1 MQKEELVKIHDH
13 IVGWIRDYVKNS
25 GGKTVILGMSGGA
38 DSTVAG
44 RFAVEA
50 VGPENVIGVFM
61 PCGYQPDIQDAYDA
75 AAAAG
80 ITRTYEVNI
89 GEVNAQMAK
98 IIPGFSGSEQAKLNL
113 RPRLR
118 MATLYAIAQSVDEN
132 GQPINGRVCCTGN
145 RCEALVG
152 YCTLWGD
159 LAGDF
164 APLSILTKREVC
176 ELGKFM
182 GLPERLVFKAPSD
195 GLSGKTDE
203 ESLGITYA
211 QIEDYLANKPIDP
224 EAAAKITAMAGR
236 NQFKREIIRIP
247 HP

>member
-1 MQKEELVKIHDH
+1 MHEEELIKVHDH
-13 IVGWIRDYVKNS
+13 IVEWIRDYFKMT
-25 GGKTVILGMSGGA
+25 GGKTAILGISGGA
-38 DSTVAG
+38 DSTVAA
-44 RFAVEA
+44 RFLTESL
-50 VGPENVIGVFM
+50 GPENVIGVFM

-80 ITRTYEVNI
+80 ITRTYEIDI
-89 GEVNAQMAK
+89 GETNAHMAK
-98 IIPGFSGSEQAKLNL
+98 IIPGFANSEQAKLNL

-118 MATLYAIAQSVDEN
+118 MATLYAVAQSVDEN
-132 GQPINGRVCCTGN
+132 GQPNNGRVCCTGN
-145 RCEALVG
+145 RCESIVG

-164 APLSILTKREVC
+164 APLAILTKREVC

-182 GLPERLVFKAPSD
+182 GLPDRLVFKAPSD
-195 GLSGKTDE
+195 GLTGKTDE

-211 QIEDYLANKPIDP
+211 QIEDYLANKPLEP
-224 EAAAKITAMAGR
+224 EVAKKITEMAGR
-236 NQFKREIIRIP
+236 NQFKREIIHIP

>member
-1 MQKEELVKIHDH
+1 MPKLELERIYNY
-13 IVGWIRDYVKNS
+13 IITWIRAFFQRT
-25 GGKTVILGMSGGA
+25 GGKTAVIGISGGA
-38 DSTVAG
+38 DSTVGVKLLAD
-44 RFAVEA
+44 AL
-50 VGPENVIGVFM
+50 GPENVIGVFM

-80 ITRTYEVNI
+80 VTRTYEIDI
-89 GEVNAQMAK
+89 GDANATLAK
-98 IIPGFSGSEQAKLNL
+98 AIPGFSQSEQAKLNL

-118 MATLYAIAQSVDEN
+118 MATLYAVAQSVDKD
-132 GQPINGRVCCTGN
+132 GVPVNGRVCCTGN

-164 APLSILTKREVC
+164 APIAFLTKSEVC
-176 ELGKFM
+176 ALGEYM
-182 GLPERLVFKAPSD
+182 GLPGHLVNKAPSD

-203 ESLGITYA
+203 ESLGVTYA
-211 QIEDYLANKPIDP
+211 QIEDYLANKPLDP
-224 EAAAKITAMAGR
+224 EVAGRITSMVGR
-236 NQFKREIIRIP
+236 NQFKREIVNIP

>member
-1 MQKEELVKIHDH
+1 MQEEELIKVHDH
-13 IVGWIRDYVKNS
+13 IVGWIREYFKTT
-25 GGKTVILGMSGGA
+25 GGKTAIIGISGGA
-38 DSTVAG
+38 DSTVAA
-44 RFAVEA
+44 RLLTEA
-50 VGPENVIGVFM
+50 LGPKNVIGVFM
-61 PCGYQPDIQDAYDA
+61 PCGYQPDIRDAYDA

-80 ITRTYEVNI
+80 VTRTYEIDI
-89 GEVNAQMAK
+89 GETNARLAK
-98 IIPGFSGSEQAKLNL
+98 IIPGFSKSVQARLNL

-118 MATLYAIAQSVDEN
+118 MATLYAVAQSVNEN
-132 GQPINGRVCCTGN
+132 GQPNNGRVCCTGN
-145 RCEALVG
+145 RCEYIVG

-164 APLSILTKREVC
+164 APLAILTKREVC

-182 GLPERLVFKAPSD
+182 GLPDRLVYKTPSD
-195 GLSGKTDE
+195 GLTGKTDE

-211 QIEDYLANKPIDP
+211 QIEDFLANKPLDP
-224 EAAAKITAMAGR
+224 EVAKKITEMAGR

>member
-1 MQKEELVKIHDH
+1 MQEEEMIKVHDH
-13 IVGWIRDYVKNS
+13 IVEWIRDYFKTT
-25 GGKTVILGMSGGA
+25 GGKTAILGISGGA
-38 DSTVAG
+38 DSLVAA
-44 RFAVEA
+44 RFLTEA
-50 VGPENVIGVFM
+50 LGPENVIGVFM
-61 PCGYQPDIQDAYDA
+61 PCGYQPDIQDAYDG

-80 ITRTYEVNI
+80 ITRTYEIDI
-89 GEVNAQMAK
+89 GETNAHMAK

-118 MATLYAIAQSVDEN
+118 MATLYAVAQSVDEN
-132 GQPINGRVCCTGN
+132 GQPNNGRVCCTGN
-145 RCEALVG
+145 RCESIVG

-164 APLSILTKREVC
+164 APLAILTKREVC

-182 GLPERLVFKAPSD
+182 GLPDRLVFKAPSD
-195 GLSGKTDE
+195 GLTGKTDE

-211 QIEDYLANKPIDP
+211 QIEDFLANKPIDP
-224 EAAAKITAMAGR
+224 EVAKKITEMAGR
-236 NQFKREIIRIP
+236 NQFKREIVRIP

>member
-1 MQKEELVKIHDH
+1 MQEEVIKVHDH
-13 IVGWIRDYVKNS
+13 IVGWIRDYFKTT
-25 GGKTVILGMSGGA
+25 GGKTAILGISGGA
-38 DSTVAG
+38 DSTVTARLLTEALG
-44 RFAVEA
+44 RK
-50 VGPENVIGVFM
+50 NVIGVFM

-80 ITRTYEVNI
+80 ITRTYEIDI
-89 GEVNAQMAK
+89 GETNARMAK
-98 IIPGFSGSEQAKLNL
+98 IIPGFSNSKQAKLNL

-118 MATLYAIAQSVDEN
+118 MATLYAVAQSVDEN
-132 GQPINGRVCCTGN
+132 GHPNNGRVCCTIN
-145 RCEALVG
+145 RCESIVG

-164 APLSILTKREVC
+164 APLANLTKCEVC

-182 GLPERLVFKAPSD
+182 GLPDHLVFKTPRD
-195 GLSGKTDE
+195 GLTGKTDE

-211 QIEDYLANKPIDP
+211 QIEDFLANKPLDP
-224 EAAAKITAMAGR
+224 EVAKIITEMADR

>member
-1 MQKEELVKIHDH
+1 
-13 IVGWIRDYVKNS
+13 
-25 GGKTVILGMSGGA
+25 
-38 DSTVAG
+38 
-44 RFAVEA
+44 
-50 VGPENVIGVFM
+50 M

-80 ITRTYEVNI
+80 ITRTYEIDI
-89 GEVNAQMAK
+89 GETNAHMAK
-98 IIPGFSGSEQAKLNL
+98 IIPGFANSEQAKLNL

-118 MATLYAIAQSVDEN
+118 MATLYAVAQSVDEN
-132 GQPINGRVCCTGN
+132 GQPNNGRVCCTGN
-145 RCEALVG
+145 RCESIVG

-164 APLSILTKREVC
+164 APLAILTKREVC

-182 GLPERLVFKAPSD
+182 GLPDRLVFKAPSD
-195 GLSGKTDE
+195 GLTGKTDE

-211 QIEDYLANKPIDP
+211 QIEDYLANKPLEP
-224 EAAAKITAMAGR
+224 EVAKKITEMAGR
-236 NQFKREIIRIP
+236 NQFKREIIHIP

>member
-1 MQKEELVKIHDH
+1 MQQEELAKVHDH
-13 IVGWIRDYVKNS
+13 IVGWIRDYFNTT
-25 GGKTVILGMSGGA
+25 GGKTAILGVSGGA
-38 DSTVAG
+38 DSTVAA
-44 RFAVEA
+44 RLLTEA
-50 VGPENVIGVFM
+50 LGPANVIGVFM

-80 ITRTYEVNI
+80 ITRTCEIDI
-89 GEVNAQMAK
+89 GEANMSLAK

-118 MATLYAIAQSVDEN
+118 MATLYAVAQSVDDKGEPN
-132 GQPINGRVCCTGN
+132 NGRVCCTGN
-145 RCEALVG
+145 RCESLVG

-164 APLSILTKREVC
+164 APLAILTKSEVC

-182 GLPERLVFKAPSD
+182 GLPDRLVFKAPSD
-195 GLSGKTDE
+195 GLTGKTDE

-211 QIEDYLANKPIDP
+211 QIEDYLAGNPVEP
-224 EAAAKITAMAGR
+224 EADKKITEMAGR
-236 NQFKREIIRIP
+236 NRFKREIIRIP